1 MQDNE
6 HFIFFNKNIENS
18 SLTKSIFLFA
28 EEDGVPFHL
37 TAPALINR

>member
-18 SLTKSIFLFA
+18 SLTKSIFFSLKKG
-28 EEDGVPFHL
+28 ECL
-37 TAPALINR
+37 STLLRLR